1 MGKTY
6 GSTKFDDAPEPVLY
20 AHNVTYDGSF
30 MLKHLLNLKILE
42 KDNKYVC
49 MRGEY
54 CYWKDGPKK
63 FVKLLIKDSYRLI
76 PMKLADIPK
85 NLDFKDMAQKEVMYY
100 DMFNH
105 NTIGRI
111 TKMGRKEIEE
121 YITKFNE
128 NSQNTPEDL
137 QDMADTFWDNL
148 KNWGCVN
155 DDGTF
160 DLLAYSK
167 NIV

>member
-1 MGKTY
+1 
-6 GSTKFDDAPEPVLY
+6 
-20 AHNVTYDGSF
+20 
-30 MLKHLLNLKILE
+30 
-42 KDNKYVC
+42 
-49 MRGEY
+49 MRGDY

-100 DMFNH
+100 DMYNH

-121 YITKFNE
+121 YITKFND

-148 KNWGCVN
+148 KKWKCVN

-167 NIV
+167 KYCMMDCEVLKIGLEKWEKLWRDIDSRIEVSRFYSSSSLAD